1 MKNVYFWSEIKFY
14 EMKLLHFLSLALLL
28 FLGSCK
34 KDEVDGSS
42 VKSFQESINEMAT
55 SLNTLQQTKF
65 NEALYILKTFAV
77 EGETDM
83 QRLEALAKLIN
94 TKKVPEIFALADEVA
109 KKNNVDWSSTAPPSL
124 GEMNIFQN
132 LEAEEIDANDIVAE
146 SLEIIVNPIEM
157 DSIMGAKALR
167 VIPRLIDHSGKK
179 VEFSNAGLETIMEI
193 YSDGERLLTSK
204 NVMTDHHFK
213 GFYLKLNT
221 LPAEKIVDEM
231 IDIKVS
237 VKTTNKTHQFL
248 KTGVLVNAKALKPTQ
263 IIDDEISD
271 EEHQVEKPENVVNK
285 FLSNLKNQNLR
296 AAYEL
301 SENPQ
306 WGGFEQFSNPNSGFG
321 GVKNIKVKKVHSQ
334 SNSDKNA
341 VVNALYEVVDL
352 DGNTMELNVSYSLKQ
367 TENTWK
373 IVGYKIN

>member
-1 MKNVYFWSEIKFY
+1 MKF
-14 EMKLLHFLSLALLL
+14 LRFLSLALLL

-34 KDEVDGSS
+34 KDEVDASS
-42 VKSFQESINEMAT
+42 MKSFQESINEMAT

-77 EGETDM
+77 EGETDI

-94 TKKVPEIFALADEVA
+94 AKKVPDIFALADEVA

-132 LEAEEIDANDIVAE
+132 LEAEEIDANDILAE

-167 VIPRLIDHSGKK
+167 VIPSLIDRSGKK
-179 VEFSNAGLETIMEI
+179 VEFANAGLETIMEI
-193 YSDGERLLTSK
+193 YSGGERLLTSK

-221 LPAEKIVDEM
+221 LPAEKIVDEI

-237 VKTTNKTHQFL
+237 VKTTSKTHQFL
-248 KTGVLVNAKALKPTQ
+248 KTGVLVNAKALKPTA
-263 IIDDEISD
+263 IIDEEIPSD
-271 EEHQVEKPENVVNK
+271 KLQVEKPENVVNK
-285 FLSNLKNQNLR
+285 FLSNLNHQNLR
-296 AAYEL
+296 GAYEL

-321 GVKNIKVKKVHSQ
+321 GVKNIKIKKVHSQ
-334 SNSDKNA
+334 SHSDKNA

-352 DGNTMELNVSYSLKQ
+352 EGNTTELNVSYSLKQ
-367 TENTWK
+367 TEDSWK
-373 IVGYKIN
+373 IIGYKINSSEKQ